1 MVNLSRAAGGIAYVA
16 VSTYSAT
23 QHQEATE
30 IGFPLAPMDG
40 ILPSTPTWSA
50 SSPMDLRKPSTIFV
64 SASVSCFRSQY
75 SPLMVSVGEEK
86 APELLNSSGRRI
98 V

>member
-16 VSTYSAT
+16 ASTYSAT

-40 ILPSTPTWSA
+40 ILLPRYLVSIQPNGLEEA
-50 SSPMDLRKPSTIFV
+50 STIFV